1 MSDARAYDGDALPW
15 LEAVENEDGPRAIS
29 ARKMLMALLLVLL
42 AAAIVAGTMF
52 WIGRQDPAPSGA
64 PQLIKAEPG
73 PYKVRPADP
82 GGLDVAGDSET
93 AFSTSAGEDP
103 DAALDVRKL
112 PQDMTPLPVETPQVA
127 APPKKIPPKEVK
139 VPAPDNA
146 PTVSPAT
153 PSGPTVQLGAYASTI
168 KAETAWKLLSG
179 RFPEVAA
186 LNKAV
191 VTATVGGK
199 AVYRLRATGSSDQT
213 KAACSALKAAGESC
227 MVVQ

>member
-1 MSDARAYDGDALPW
+1 MSDGRAYDGDALPW

-29 ARKMLMALLLVLL
+29 ARKMLVALLLVLL
-42 AAAIVAGTMF
+42 AAAVVAGTMF
-52 WIGRQDPAPSGA
+52 WIGRQDPAPDGA

-112 PQDMTPLPVETPQVA
+112 PQEMTPLPVETPQTA
-127 APPKKIPPKEVK
+127 APAKKIPPNEVK
-139 VPAPDNA
+139 EPAPDSA
-146 PTVSPAT
+146 AAASPST
-153 PSGPTVQLGAYASTI
+153 PVGPTIQLGAYASTV

-179 RFPEVAA
+179 RFPQVAA
-186 LNKAV
+186 LNKV
-191 VTATVGGK
+191 IVTATVGGK
-199 AVYRLRATGSSDQT
+199 SVYRLRASGSSDQT

-227 MVVQ
+227 LPVN

>member
-1 MSDARAYDGDALPW
+1 MSDGRAYDGDALPW

-42 AAAIVAGTMF
+42 AAAVVAGTMF
-52 WIGRQDPAPSGA
+52 WIGRRDPASGGA

-112 PQDMTPLPVETPQVA
+112 PQEMTPLPVETAQPAV
-127 APPKKIPPKEVK
+127 PPKKIPPNEKKE
-139 VPAPDNA
+139 PAPDDAA
-146 PTVSPAT
+146 PGQAA
-153 PSGPTVQLGAYASTI
+153 PSGPTIQLGAYASTV

-179 RFPEVAA
+179 RFPTVAA

-199 AVYRLRATGSSDQT
+199 PVYRLRASGSSDQT
-213 KAACSALKAAGESC
+213 RSACAALKAAGESC
-227 MVVQ
+227 LPVN

>member
-1 MSDARAYDGDALPW
+1 MSDVRAYDGDALPW

-52 WIGRQDPAPSGA
+52 WLGRQDPAPGGA

-112 PQDMTPLPVETPQVA
+112 PQDMTPIPVETPQPAV
-127 APPKKIPPKEVK
+127 PPKKIPPNEVK
-139 VPAPDNA
+139 EPAPDNA
-146 PTVSPAT
+146 TAASPAT
-153 PSGPTVQLGAYASTI
+153 ASGPTIQLGAYASTV
-168 KAETAWKLLSG
+168 KADTAWKLLSG

-186 LNKAV
+186 LNKVV

-199 AVYRLRATGSSDQT
+199 AVHRLRASGSSDQT
-213 KAACSALKAAGESC
+213 KSACAALKAAGESC
-227 MVVQ
+227 LPVN

>member
-1 MSDARAYDGDALPW
+1 MSDGRAYDGDALPW
-15 LEAVENEDGPRAIS
+15 LEAVDNEDGPRAIS

-42 AAAIVAGTMF
+42 AAAVVAGTMF
-52 WIGRQDPAPSGA
+52 WIGRQDPAPGGA

-73 PYKVRPADP
+73 PYKVRPTDP

-112 PQDMTPLPVETPQVA
+112 PQEMTPLPVETPEA
-127 APPKKIPPKEVK
+127 APPPKKIPPNEVK
-139 VPAPDNA
+139 EPAPDNA
-146 PTVSPAT
+146 ASSGS
-153 PSGPTVQLGAYASTI
+153 SGPTIQLGAYGSTV
-168 KAETAWKLLSG
+168 KADTAWKLLAG

-199 AVYRLRATGSSDQT
+199 TVVRLRATGSSDQT
-213 KAACSALKAAGESC
+213 KAACAALKAAGESC
-227 MVVQ
+227 LPVN